1 MNQEVA
7 EKWVAALRSGE
18 YEQTNEKLRAVID
31 TNPGGLKL
39 SGSFCCLGVLCNL
52 FAAEHTDAKW
62 EMDVKRSVAH
72 FNPGN
77 DDGDDEN
84 LPDLVREWA
93 GMYSALGAVR
103 YDFDRDRGV
112 AELRALRLNV
122 DRLGGESVSTLADAN
137 DHGVSFEKLATFIER
152 NWRHL

>member
-1 MNQEVA
+1 MKQEVA
-7 EKWVAALRSGE
+7 EKWVEALRSGE

-39 SGSFCCLGVLCNL
+39 SRGFCCLGVLCNL

-62 EMDVKRSVAH
+62 EMDVSHSGAY

-77 DDGDDEN
+77 DDGEDEH

-93 GMYSALGAVR
+93 GIYSDLG
-103 YDFDRDRGV
+103 DMRDDGERDKIV
-112 AELRALRLNV
+112 AELRALKLNV
-122 DRLGGESVSTLADAN
+122 DRLGGVTLADAN
-137 DHGVSFEKLATFIER
+137 DYGVSFEALATFIER